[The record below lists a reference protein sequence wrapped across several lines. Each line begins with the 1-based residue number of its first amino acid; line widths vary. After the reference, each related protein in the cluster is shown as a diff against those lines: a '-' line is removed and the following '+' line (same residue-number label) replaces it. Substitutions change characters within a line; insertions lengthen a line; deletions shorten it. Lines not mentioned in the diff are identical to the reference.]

1 MDQKLVITMK
11 LAITFLTSCFTLVS
25 FGQLTDCSEC
35 ASRIIEETEIRELS
49 YDEVNLLK
57 NEIYARNGYTF
68 ESPHLDDYFSGQ
80 DWYKPES
87 SNDNVQLNS
96 TEEKNVRMLRS
107 VEKEIDL
114 LRRTLV
120 KQLDHLKNLAL
131 TNDTVSLREDF
142 GWFPDISI
150 ESVQWMQETF
160 EYIQPKNIH
169 YYKHQ
174 GLFEVA
180 VDNGYNIVY
189 HSITV
194 DGNRVRINH
203 NSATHSQIIDD
214 FGPYTAY
221 RSEMEETYMGWE
233 FTFENGKLK
242 FVMELFAG

>member
-1 MDQKLVITMK
+1 MKYTITL
-11 LAITFLTSCFTLVS
+11 LASSFALLS
-25 FGQLTDCSEC
+25 FGQLTNCAEC
-35 ASRIIEETEIRELS
+35 AERTISQSEIARLS
-49 YDEVNLLK
+49 YDEINLLK
-57 NEIYARNGYTF
+57 NEIYARNGYQF
-68 ESPHLDDYFSGQ
+68 ESAHLDDYFSGQ

-87 SNDNVQLNS
+87 SNNNVQLNS

-107 VEKEIDL
+107 AEKEIEL
-114 LRRTLV
+114 NRKTLA
-120 KQLDHLKNLAL
+120 KQLEHLKKLAL
-131 TNDTVSLREDF
+131 NNDTVSLREDF

-160 EYIQPKNIH
+160 EYIQPKNVH

-233 FTFENGKLK
+233 FTFENGKLT